1 LTCSSALRRPDAAP
15 PECGVPKIISSM
27 SEIELKYMSWFTTF
41 AVLVSVFQIV
51 SIVFGVD
58 LWSDLVNDIT
68 KLLTIR

>member
-1 LTCSSALRRPDAAP
+1 
-15 PECGVPKIISSM
+15 M

-58 LWSDLVNDIT
+58 LWSDLVNDVT